1 MSDNIL
7 EQQEHKPPREVVPT
21 LAELKQRLLYE
32 GDLSEESAAL
42 YRNIERTLYEAIG
55 EVYGWPTQEETAQ
68 AKTDQGAEQGQ
79 IRPNRES

>member
-7 EQQEHKPPREVVPT
+7 EQQEHKHAREVVST

-55 EVYGWPTQEETAQ
+55 EVYGWPTQETTAQ
-68 AKTDQGAEQGQ
+68 AETDQGAKQGQ
-79 IRPNRES
+79 RRPHREP

>member
-7 EQQEHKPPREVVPT
+7 EQQEHKHAREVVST

-55 EVYGWPTQEETAQ
+55 EVYGWPTQEETRLERISSR
-68 AKTDQGAEQGQ
+68 TLEQV
-79 IRPNRES
+79 